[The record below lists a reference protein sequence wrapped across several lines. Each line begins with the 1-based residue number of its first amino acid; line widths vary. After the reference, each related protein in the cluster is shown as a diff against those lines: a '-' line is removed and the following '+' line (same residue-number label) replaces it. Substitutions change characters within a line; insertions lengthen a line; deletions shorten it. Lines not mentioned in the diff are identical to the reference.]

1 MLRSRFFLKVYAVYV
16 GLILLAIA
24 VVGALV
30 AQKVEQRAQ
39 ESIQQY
45 LADQAA
51 LVRELSSPAFG
62 RSSSPS
68 LHDRLRALGGSIGAR
83 LTVIRADGVVIADSQ
98 ESPSAMDNHARRPEV
113 LVALSEGYGTATRF
127 SETVGA
133 TMMYVALS
141 VREGGQLL
149 GYVRA
154 SLPLA
159 AIEKQT
165 DSLRA
170 IVGLGGG
177 VAALVALPLGLFLA
191 RRLVRPLTLMTAVA
205 ESMVQGNYDE
215 RLDITGKDEVG
226 QLAHTLNRMAE
237 SARDRVEAISTD
249 RNKLLTILGSM
260 VEGVIAVDRDGIVL
274 HMNAGAAR
282 LLAAEAEECLGKGI
296 REVTRVHDIRDA
308 IDKAMREGTEVQG
321 ELRLATLQSHR
332 VVEMRAS
339 PLRNGEGTLV
349 GAVVV
354 LDDVSALRR
363 LETVRRDFVMNM
375 SHELK
380 TPITAIRML
389 AETLIGDK
397 KMGSKTRKRFLSKI
411 RDQSTRLS
419 SIVTDL
425 LALAR
430 LESENAVLD
439 TELVDLRDVVLTS
452 IRPLLP
458 DTAEEGPTVTTVAP
472 DAPISVLGDDE
483 ALGQATRNLLENA
496 LKYTP
501 NDGRVWVRLRSEEGR
516 AVVEV
521 EDTGI
526 GIAPRDQLRIFER
539 FYRVDKARSRELG
552 GTGLGLS
559 IVKHIALAHEG
570 TVTVESRVGDGA
582 TFRLVLPLA
591 SSPA

>member
-1 MLRSRFFLKVYAVYV
+1 
-16 GLILLAIA
+16 
-24 VVGALV
+24 
-30 AQKVEQRAQ
+30 
-39 ESIQQY
+39 
-45 LADQAA
+45 
-51 LVRELSSPAFG
+51 
-62 RSSSPS
+62 
-68 LHDRLRALGGSIGAR
+68 
-83 LTVIRADGVVIADSQ
+83 
-98 ESPSAMDNHARRPEV
+98 
-113 LVALSEGYGTATRF
+113 
-127 SETVGA
+127 
-133 TMMYVALS
+133 VALS